1 MSIKLNQFNPIGY
14 TSQTSDGQTYQKSNI
29 GKTVLLAGTLAIDT
43 FGATNKYLK
52 QFTLENVL
60 RNDLKLSIPN
70 KYVKP
75 LNILSIAIDLGVA
88 YGVGQ
93 WIDKQINKHRINK
106 LSQNVT
112 K

>member
-1 MSIKLNQFNPIGY
+1 MSIKLSQFNPIGY

-29 GKTVLLAGTLAIDT
+29 GKSAAITCIAAFDI
-43 FGATNKYLK
+43 FAANSKLK
-52 QFTLENVL
+52 DQLSLEKAL
-60 RNDLKLSIPN
+60 QNDLKINIPN
-70 KYVKP
+70 KYIKP
-75 LNILSIAIDLGVA
+75 LKILGIVLDLGVA